1 MHNGITYEV
10 PDTHKEDSIY
20 VVSTAGQIC
29 VQTWT
34 AAVLVALNQSG
45 LPGVPAEFQEVIDSG
60 FVRESMQTGTCPRW
74 TNDSRTPLRV
84 LANRPG
90 LPHRECPPQASPL

>member
-1 MHNGITYEV
+1 MGHVAIG
-10 PDTHKEDSIY
+10 
-20 VVSTAGQIC
+20 VVSHKGSTQTIESSKSSAWYHQLPRFSDKPGQS
-29 VQTWT
+29 
-34 AAVLVALNQSG
+34 VLAALNQSG
-45 LPGVPAEFQEVIDSG
+45 LPGVPAAFQEVIDSG

-90 LPHRECPPQASPL
+90 LPHRE

>member
-1 MHNGITYEV
+1 MSLAYWQA
-10 PDTHKEDSIY
+10 
-20 VVSTAGQIC
+20 VVSTVGQIC

-34 AAVLVALNQSG
+34 AAVFAALNQSG
-45 LPGVPAEFQEVIDSG
+45 LPGVPAAFQKVIDSG